1 MLPIGSEG
9 QGGKQE
15 EKSAK
20 VAYQYFTS
28 PYKKFSKFQG
38 VPTPAKF
45 PLNSSSSV
53 GGRNISRKKTGVS
66 SVSASALDKT
76 VETEE
81 DKSSWYQAGD
91 RWGYRKTISQSDF
104 GYKVNKSKK
113 IVEEDLK
120 KMEQAL
126 NGVSNLKLV

>member
-9 QGGKQE
+9 RE
-15 EKSAK
+15 EEENSAK
-20 VAYQYFTS
+20 VTYQYFTS

-45 PLNSSSSV
+45 PLNSGGV

-66 SVSASALDKT
+66 SVSSSAIDKT
-76 VETEE
+76 VEVVE

-91 RWGYRKTISQSDF
+91 RWGYRKTNSQVINFSVA
-104 GYKVNKSKK
+104 KR
-113 IVEEDLK
+113 L
-120 KMEQAL
+120 
-126 NGVSNLKLV
+126 